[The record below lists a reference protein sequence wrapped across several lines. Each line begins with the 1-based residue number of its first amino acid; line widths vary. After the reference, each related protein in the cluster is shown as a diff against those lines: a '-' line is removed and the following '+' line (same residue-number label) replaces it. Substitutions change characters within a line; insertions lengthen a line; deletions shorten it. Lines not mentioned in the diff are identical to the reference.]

1 MWSQVVKYCSEFG
14 LTQITSSVS
23 LKYNDSAIADAY
35 TGITQKWGKGKVPKL
50 IS

>member
-1 MWSQVVKYCSEFG
+1 MWIGSENR
-14 LTQITSSVS
+14 I
-23 LKYNDSAIADAY
+23 LKINYSAIADAY